1 MIRQSSGDWDL
12 HISAQEGD
20 EGEVE
25 VEVEVETKG
34 LRDKGTKGQ
43 KRLLRFAR
51 NEIDAINKRQT
62 INYKQQTTN
71 DKQSS
76 YAKASEDKV
85 NEKLI

>member
-1 MIRQSSGDWDL
+1 
-12 HISAQEGD
+12 
-20 EGEVE
+20 
-25 VEVEVETKG
+25 
-34 LRDKGTKGQ
+34 
-43 KRLLRFAR
+43 LLRFAR